1 LRQSTPAQVRLNV
14 RSTERQYAIGE
25 CPRICVGMDELE
37 RHAFYD
43 NQDP

>member
-1 LRQSTPAQVRLNV
+1 LTNDPPYQLGRD
-14 RSTERQYAIGE
+14 

-37 RHAFYD
+37 RHAFY